1 MLPEPH
7 PELSARLDRRC
18 WHYPST
24 GSTND
29 DAWRLAR
36 AGAPHGSLV
45 LADAQ
50 TAGRGRLG
58 RSWFSPPQH
67 NLYFSLILRP
77 QTTPAQTALATLAA
91 GVAMA
96 EVLGLRLKWPN
107 DVVDPDFRK
116 VAGLL
121 SEMDV
126 VAGRVAFVVLG
137 VGLNV
142 NQPDFP
148 ADLPLAA
155 SLRMLRGH
163 DMDRHALLAQLLPAL
178 DHRIQQIEHERPAV
192 IRAWSS
198 LSATTGRRVR
208 VGELEGTALGLRD
221 DGALMLRDDA
231 GQLHHVVAGDVLPL
245 EPHHS

>member
-1 MLPEPH
+1 VLPAPH
-7 PELSARLDRRC
+7 PEFSRRFGRSC
-18 WHYPST
+18 WYHPVT

-29 DAWRLAR
+29 DAATLAT
-36 AGAPHGSLV
+36 AGAPHGSIV

-58 RSWFSPPQH
+58 RSWYSPPEH

-77 QTTPAQTALATLAA
+77 DTPPAETPLITIAA

-96 EVLGLRLKWPN
+96 EVLGLRIKWPN
-107 DVVDPDFRK
+107 DVVDDGFRK

-121 SEMDV
+121 SELDV
-126 VAGRVAFVVLG
+126 VKGRVASVVLG

-155 SLRMLRGH
+155 SLRMLRGQPL
-163 DMDRHALLAQLLPAL
+163 DRHALLAQLLPVL
-178 DHRIQQIEHERPAV
+178 DHRVQQVHDDRQAV
-192 IRAWSS
+192 VQAWSA
-198 LSATTGRRVR
+198 LSATTGQRVS
-208 VGELEGTALGLRD
+208 VGAIEGTALGLRP
-221 DGALMLRDDA
+221 DGALLLRLDDGREHA
-231 GQLHHVVAGDVLPL
+231 VVAGDVLPV
-245 EPHHS
+245 PSP